1 MPQIKVHKF
10 LSASPILYFFHP
22 RLIHCPDF
30 IQVFKCLSFGETL
43 MLSDWWDKLTSHH
56 VQVGSLTGQGLLLPA
71 KQ

>member
-1 MPQIKVHKF
+1 
-10 LSASPILYFFHP
+10 
-22 RLIHCPDF
+22 
-30 IQVFKCLSFGETL
+30 